1 MDDAIAR
8 TQPKRAAG
16 RPRRITLDAIIDA
29 ACELGIDSFEM
40 TGVAERLGIGVATL
54 YGYVQHRDHLVRLA
68 ATRLSRRERIADRGQ
83 SWQDIIREHAAATF
97 EIYDAS
103 PQLIGQTMTGAI
115 GAHVEILPM
124 EGLLA
129 LLIDRGLTPKHAMN
143 LVYEVNQIVI
153 GAAVGLAYRRSLE
166 ARAGSYAGVVAPVLA
181 DHGPDELPA
190 LRRCLEETGDPE
202 VIGDYRPTLER
213 VLAAHET
220 LLAACA
226 AQQAPKT

>member
-1 MDDAIAR
+1 MDETLAPI
-8 TQPKRAAG
+8 QPRRAAG

-29 ACELGIDSFEM
+29 ACELGIDTFEM
-40 TGVAERLGIGVATL
+40 TAVAERLGIGVATL

-83 SWQDIIREHAAATF
+83 SWQDVIREHAAAIF
-97 EIYDAS
+97 EVYGAS
-103 PQLIGQTMTGAI
+103 PQLVGQTMTGTV
-115 GAHVEILPM
+115 GAHVEIAPM

-129 LLIDRGLTPKHAMN
+129 LLIDRGLEPKHAMN

-166 ARAGSYAGVVAPVLA
+166 ARAGSYGGVVNGVLA
-181 DHGPDELPA
+181 DHGPEDLPA
-190 LRRCLEETGDPE
+190 LRRCLQENPDPE

-220 LLAACA
+220 QMA
-226 AQQAPKT
+226 AQRAPNT